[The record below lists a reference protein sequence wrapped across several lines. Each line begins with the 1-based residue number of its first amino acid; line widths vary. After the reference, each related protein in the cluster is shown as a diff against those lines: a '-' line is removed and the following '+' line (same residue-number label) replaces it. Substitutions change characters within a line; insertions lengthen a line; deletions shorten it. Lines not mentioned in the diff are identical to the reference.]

1 MIKTKLSSSRK
12 ESYRTMDGWESFLMC
27 DARFLIFFIRG
38 DCSDFEMAH
47 SNFDQAANVYYSQI
61 IMILINFGW

>member
-1 MIKTKLSSSRK
+1 
-12 ESYRTMDGWESFLMC
+12 MDGWESFLMC

-47 SNFDQAANVYYSQI
+47 SNFDQAGYTRGNMYCSQI
-61 IMILINFGW
+61 IMILIHFGW

>member
-27 DARFLIFFIRG
+27 DARFLIFFIRS

-47 SNFDQAANVYYSQI
+47 LIKQD
-61 IMILINFGW
+61 ILEQMCITHKLL